1 MKNLKYVL
9 FEYKKDFPI
18 VEISDRLDI
27 LEIIQQGTTDRILAI
42 MKIMDYLDMIKEIV
56 GRE

>member
-1 MKNLKYVL
+1 LKYVL

-27 LEIIQQGTTDRILAI
+27 LEIIQLGTTDRILAI
-42 MKIMDYLDMIKEIV
+42 LNIVDYLDMIKEIV